1 MELKV
6 SKVTKELIHDYILD
20 SLQRLTWLP
29 GKMDDE
35 LFWIAGPHEGA
46 GIYVGELNGE
56 LITGVAMLQHND
68 TYGWVGFYFCEEEHR
83 GKGFAFKTWKTARA
97 AIDPKIN
104 LGLDAVV
111 SVAPLYEREGFK
123 RAWKKGKY
131 YFFVT
136 FILQAYSNMTPLEDG
151 IIIKSATEIDF
162 AKLKLYIEDVI
173 GFKFA
178 RAGILEKWITLP
190 THTAIVAVN
199 NNGDIVGFA
208 TIRETINVREDG
220 YHLAPLLADNGNIA
234 RFLLLKLAKEVES
247 TQKFVIYIPYEIN
260 FEAKRI
266 VDEVKGE
273 YKSNGIRM
281 YTGDELPIKK
291 EKYFGMFSDQL
302 TG

>member
-6 SKVTKELIHDYILD
+6 TKATKELIHDYILD
-20 SLQRLTWLP
+20 SLKRLTWLP

-35 LFWIAGPHEGA
+35 LFWIAGPDRA
-46 GIYVGELNGE
+46 GVYIGELNGE
-56 LITGVAMLQHND
+56 MITGVAMLQQND

-104 LGLDAVV
+104 LGLDSVV

-123 RAWKKGKY
+123 RAWKGSNY
-131 YFFVT
+131 YLFVT
-136 FILQAYSNMTPLEDG
+136 FILQAYSNMTPPDDG

-162 AKLKLYIEDVI
+162 AKLKLYVEDVI

-199 NNGDIVGFA
+199 DNGDVVGFA

-220 YHLAPLLADNGNIA
+220 YRLAPVLANNGNIA
-234 RFLLLKLAKEVES
+234 RFLLLKLAKGVES
-247 TQKFVIYIPYEIN
+247 IQKFVIQILYEIN
-260 FEAKRI
+260 VEAKRI

-273 YKSNGIRM
+273 HKSDGIRM
-281 YTGDELPIKK
+281 YTGGELPIKK
-291 EKYFGMFSDQL
+291 EKYFGVFSDQL